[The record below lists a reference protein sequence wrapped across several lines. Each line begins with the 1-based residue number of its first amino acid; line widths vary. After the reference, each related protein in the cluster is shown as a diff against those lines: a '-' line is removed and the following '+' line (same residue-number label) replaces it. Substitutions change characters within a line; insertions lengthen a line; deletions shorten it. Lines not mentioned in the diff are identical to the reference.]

1 MFISCMEVCNIS
13 GLKCEV
19 LISINIDAII
29 YVRDDPQTGHSIIKL
44 ADGQT
49 VETSENIIE
58 IMSKIE
64 VEKCR
69 ELKRTKE

>member
-1 MFISCMEVCNIS
+1 MFISCMTVNSILND
-13 GLKCEV
+13 GCE
-19 LISINIDAII
+19 LLMNINIDAIV
-29 YVRDDPQTGHSIIKL
+29 YVRDDPQTGHAIIKL
-44 ADGQT
+44 VDGQT

-69 ELKRTKE
+69 ELKRTGE

>member
-1 MFISCMEVCNIS
+1 MFISCMGVCNIS
-13 GLKCEV
+13 GLDC
-19 LISINIDAII
+19 LALMSINIDAII
-29 YVRDDPQTGHSIIKL
+29 YVRDDSQTEHAIIKL
-44 ADGQT
+44 VDGQT